1 MGDADASDSNTAGV
15 SIPHLGLASS
25 KQRGGEFCSRNG
37 SGNFP
42 RGPSSLFCH
51 ELSEKLY
58 FPTFSSKTSTL
69 DKPQVSE
76 ERTCGP
82 ASCGPDSS
90 LSNTERKRLVLRESW
105 AWSGSFARL
114 SGLQGCMCMHL
125 AAAEP
130 CGWSWAILSNSC
142 RQKAGRTDFAGLKR
156 VIYC

>member
-1 MGDADASDSNTAGV
+1 MPLTPTPLESVFPIWAL
-15 SIPHLGLASS
+15 HLS

-42 RGPSSLFCH
+42 RGPSNLFCH

>member
-37 SGNFP
+37 NGNFP
-42 RGPSSLFCH
+42 RRPSSLFCH
-51 ELSEKLY
+51 ELSEKSY
-58 FPTFSSKTSTL
+58 CPTFSSKTSTL

-76 ERTCGP
+76 RT
-82 ASCGPDSS
+82 CGPDSS

-105 AWSGSFARL
+105 AWSGSFARF

-130 CGWSWAILSNSC
+130 CGWSWPIFYLIVAGK
-142 RQKAGRTDFAGLKR
+142 RQEGLTSQG
-156 VIYC
+156 